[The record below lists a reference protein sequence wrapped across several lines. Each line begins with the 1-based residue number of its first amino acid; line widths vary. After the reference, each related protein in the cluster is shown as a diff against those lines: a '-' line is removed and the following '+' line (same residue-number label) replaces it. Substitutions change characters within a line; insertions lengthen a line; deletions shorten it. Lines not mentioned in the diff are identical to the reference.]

1 MKFDILSLRRTDSVK
16 ILYTQRPAHRAGV
29 LRFDPGAAGAG
40 LDDLALEGQ
49 GCDAHLDER
58 AFFGKEKK
66 HDPKSRPPSPI
77 VSFQV
82 WQKLKFL
89 NMSFWNFWKTHRPPA
104 II

>member
-49 GCDAHLDER
+49 GCDADLDER
-58 AFFGKEKK
+58 AFFGKER
-66 HDPKSRPPSPI
+66 KSTTPNLGRHPQLFPSR
-77 VSFQV
+77 FG
-82 WQKLKFL
+82 K
-89 NMSFWNFWKTHRPPA
+89 N
-104 II
+104 